1 MEQYTPYEYL
11 KIDVC
16 NNYGLDK
23 LLWKQRIEW
32 FDNNEHRL
40 QELVD
45 EADNRWGFIKAI
57 NAINDAKNHVPTGH
71 IMGLDATASGPQII
85 ACITGCYVS
94 ACQVNLVNTGKREDA
109 YLNMCDYMNSN
120 FGLDIDRATIKHPLM
135 TTFYNSTSQ
144 PKKIFGDGTP
154 SLTAF
159 YKALEAKFEGCVE
172 YLNDIQTLWNKDA
185 LYYKFTLPDG
195 HVAKFKV
202 METVEARVEV
212 GEIKSSFTY
221 QTKANMAIDYGLSLQ
236 ANIVQA
242 IDGYIDREMKLRARN
257 QGWQVLSIFDDWRAS
272 PNHMQKL
279 RQNYVDILCE
289 IADSNILSDILSE
302 IAGEEI
308 IFEKLSDDL
317 STYIRDAEY
326 PLS

>member
-45 EADNRWGFIKAI
+45 KADNRWGFIKAI

-120 FGLDIDRATIKHPLM
+120 FGLDIDRATI
-135 TTFYNSTSQ
+135 
-144 PKKIFGDGTP
+144 
-154 SLTAF
+154 
-159 YKALEAKFEGCVE
+159 
-172 YLNDIQTLWNKDA
+172 QTLWDKDA

-308 IFEKLSDDL
+308 IFNDGS
-317 STYIRDAEY
+317 
-326 PLS
+326 